1 VPSSVYDDNQSAL
14 SCSSGALHT
23 SCGTISFLV
32 DVSNGARKFPLSQ
45 VAVFLQKPGGD
56 HRSLLCGARIF
67 GFFWNRSWLSRCS
80 ELQEASDEDKAQ
92 AVPSYL
98 TNQPCIELSGAGPVA
113 VLSPPFVVGCHH
125 LWVETCS
132 AYSGCTRASFWSP
145 LYRMLTPV
153 SCALRH
159 GFQLQ
164 EHHLSLPYSKAWWRE
179 THGPLGTCAHVETVF
194 TFVL

>member
-67 GFFWNRSWLSRCS
+67 GFFGIV
-80 ELQEASDEDKAQ
+80 AGYH
-92 AVPSYL
+92 AVPSFKRRAMKIKL
-98 TNQPCIELSGAGPVA
+98 KRSLRISPTNLALSFLEPVQLLFFRHLLLSA
-113 VLSPPFVVGCHH
+113 VIICGSRLVLRTLAVRALPSGVRSIGC
-125 LWVETCS
+125 
-132 AYSGCTRASFWSP
+132 
-145 LYRMLTPV
+145 
-153 SCALRH
+153 
-159 GFQLQ
+159 
-164 EHHLSLPYSKAWWRE
+164 
-179 THGPLGTCAHVETVF
+179 
-194 TFVL
+194 